1 MTTTKSETSSQEKK
15 GDRMKK
21 HSEKTEEEEELK
33 PSKKKEQSHHHNHH
47 HPISKPPSA
56 PTLRDS
62 FNSSHSHHSFSEG
75 DLQMVA
81 ASHSHSISDGAIK
94 VVKEE
99 VNNKSVIVMD
109 VEDVEEGA
117 RDGVPRKVSKW
128 YIVLLSLR
136 IAAFVFCKIAF
147 SVLASDRRKKLHK
160 ASSKRWNESPNTW
173 YGFYYES
180 PSSSSELD
188 SQIHWY
194 YFEEFKYCL
203 SVNVIGFVYSA
214 LQIFDLVKY
223 FITKRHT
230 VDPKLRGYFNF
241 AMDQVMAYLLI
252 SASSSAATT
261 AHNLSYGVSEEDK
274 FMEIAKAS
282 VALSFLAFVAFA
294 SSSIVSAFIFC
305 RFN

>member
-1 MTTTKSETSSQEKK
+1 MTTTKTETPSQEKK

-33 PSKKKEQSHHHNHH
+33 PSKEKEQSHHH

-62 FNSSHSHHSFSEG
+62 FNNSHSHHSVSEG
-75 DLQMVA
+75 DLQRVV
-81 ASHSHSISDGAIK
+81 ASHSQSISDGAIK
-94 VVKEE
+94 E
-99 VNNKSVIVMD
+99 VNKKSVTVMD

-117 RDGVPRKVSKW
+117 RDGVSKKVSNW
-128 YIVLLSLR
+128 HIVVLSLR
-136 IAAFVFCKIAF
+136 IAAFVFCMIAF
-147 SVLASDRRKKLHK
+147 SVLASDRREKLHEASPNWIGSDYESNWVVSHDE
-160 ASSKRWNESPNTW
+160 ASSLQD
-173 YGFYYES
+173 F
-180 PSSSSELD
+180 
-188 SQIHWY
+188 QIHWY
-194 YFEEFKYCL
+194 YLQEFKYCF

-230 VDPKLRGYFNF
+230 VNPKLRGYFNF

-261 AHNLSYGVSEEDK
+261 THNLSIVLLEDK

-282 VALSFLAFVAFA
+282 VALSFVAFLAFA
-294 SSSIVSAFIFC
+294 SSSLVSAFC